1 MLSHQKPPGSGLRNL
16 DAEILAAWLN
26 LANGAF
32 APDRDR
38 HGQDRHGRHPVPT
51 VLANAEAVRLNPAST
66 KKQII
71 EQRELLRRVN
81 SGAA

>member
-1 MLSHQKPPGSGLRNL
+1 M
-16 DAEILAAWLN
+16 
-26 LANGAF
+26 
-32 APDRDR
+32 
-38 HGQDRHGRHPVPT
+38 
-51 VLANAEAVRLNPAST
+51 ANAEAVRNNPAST